1 MKNVFTRINNVRLQT
16 SQNNGQLSNLFF
28 SLKDRVKVFS
38 EKENKNTLE
47 NIFHFEKEFI
57 IDDEILNFHVFG
69 EFLLLIGR
77 NSKKLFLYNQ
87 SGDKLKE

>member
-1 MKNVFTRINNVRLQT
+1 MKNVFTKINNVRLQT
-16 SQNNGQLSNLFF
+16 SHKTEKLSQMYF

-38 EKENKNTLE
+38 ENALENKYE
-47 NIFHFEKEFI
+47 FEREFI
-57 IDDEILNFHVFG
+57 IDDEILNFHVYG
-69 EFLLLIGR
+69 EYLLLIGR